1 MVGAAVGRI
10 EAFSAENE
18 SISEQL
24 ECIELY
30 FTANRISEER
40 QVPVF
45 LSVIGRDTCSLL
57 RSLVSSASSI
67 SVMAPNA
74 P

>member
-1 MVGAAVGRI
+1 MAGAAVGRI

-24 ECIELY
+24 ECVELY

-40 QVPVF
+40 QVLCF
-45 LSVIGRDTCSLL
+45 
-57 RSLVSSASSI
+57 
-67 SVMAPNA
+67 
-74 P
+74 